1 MSQHKAWQAVSVVG
15 FVLTGV
21 LLASSHAWA
30 GKDARPFWTEKSS
43 FIEGEELFVVGVA
56 SKARTVEE
64 GRRQAFEQG
73 KVELMNFA
81 QITTLETQG
90 LVIETQMTFEE
101 PNADGT
107 VTVYRLLRVPASR
120 LVAIQGRLQAQSR
133 AHEQTLEQS
142 RKEMAVVQQT
152 LSQKWH
158 ELETRSKSIQD
169 TLAAVSLLQVTLGEK
184 ATKLEQQ
191 QRQVEQM
198 LQQINAKLGASGV
211 SGSRSERGGG
221 LVDYLKETEAKLD
234 ASEQEL
240 NRLSRQIQERVSSSS
255 QKACRY
261 VMPGMTSAEVR
272 RILGGPDG
280 QEKGPFTSY
289 LDTWAYGN
297 SIVSFSR
304 QGVVASTSGCAR

>member
-1 MSQHKAWQAVSVVG
+1 MSQHKMRQAISVVG
-15 FVLTGV
+15 FALTGI
-21 LLASSHAWA
+21 LLSASLALA
-30 GKDARPFWTEKSS
+30 AKDARPFWTEKSS

-107 VTVYRLLRVPASR
+107 VTVYRLLRVPASK
-120 LVAIQGRLQAQSR
+120 LVGIQGRLKAQSQAQ
-133 AHEQTLEQS
+133 EQTLDQA
-142 RKEMAVVQQT
+142 RKELAVVQQ
-152 LSQKWH
+152 
-158 ELETRSKSIQD
+158 
-169 TLAAVSLLQVTLGEK
+169 ALGEK
-184 ATKLEQQ
+184 ATKLDQQ

-198 LQQINAKLGASGV
+198 LQQINAKLQAS
-211 SGSRSERGGG
+211 SAPTNRSERSGS
-221 LVDYLKETEAKLD
+221 LVDRLKETDAKLD

-240 NRLSRQIQERVSSSS
+240 SRLARQVQERVNSSS

-261 VMPGMTSAEVR
+261 ITAGMSPTEVKTL
-272 RILGGPDG
+272 LGSPDG
-280 QEKGPFTSY
+280 RQKDPFTSY
-289 LDTWAYGN
+289 LDTWAYGK
-297 SIVSFSR
+297 SIVHFSR
-304 QGVVASTSGCAR
+304 QDVVGSISGC

>member
-1 MSQHKAWQAVSVVG
+1 MSQHKARQAISIVG
-15 FVLTGV
+15 SVLTGV
-21 LLASSHAWA
+21 LLATSLAWA
-30 GKDARPFWTEKSS
+30 AKDARPFWTEKSS

-81 QITTLETQG
+81 QITNLEAQG

-120 LVAIQGRLQAQSR
+120 LVSIQGRLQAQSR
-133 AHEQTLEQS
+133 VHEQTIEQS
-142 RKEMAVVQQT
+142 RRELTAIQQA
-152 LSQKWH
+152 LALKQH
-158 ELETRSKSIQD
+158 ELEARSKSIQD
-169 TLAAVSLLQVTLGEK
+169 TLGSVSQLQVTIGEK
-184 ATKLEQQ
+184 ATKLDQQ

-198 LQQINAKLGASGV
+198 LQQINARLQV
-211 SGSRSERGGG
+211 SNAPTNRSERSGS

-240 NRLSRQIQERVSSSS
+240 GRLSLQVQERVKSRS

-261 VMPGMTSAEVR
+261 IAPGMNPSEVR
-272 RILGGPDG
+272 NLLGSPDG
-280 QEKGPFTSY
+280 EIYKMSDNN
-289 LDTWAYGN
+289 DTWAYGN
-297 SIVSFSR
+297 TSVLFSR
-304 QGVVASTSGCAR
+304 AAVVSSTSGCQR